1 MNKAAHPLNTPSAL
15 SGLEPNEGSDASVSL
30 SGGTRGVAYLSSR
43 MPPRR
48 SSALSMAAPAPPAGH
63 CNDTLEDLRRRILA
77 IERPRLE
84 ARHGIDETH
93 EGVQAGPRTAAWSL
107 GASEVDALLGANALD
122 TGACH
127 EIKPASSKAAS
138 RAAALAFA
146 LALARRRLG
155 GAIRGGK
162 GLPRILWCS
171 SPRTI
176 LDAGGLYPPGLVR
189 FGIDASSLLMV
200 DARRDDDVLWVLEEG
215 LRSGSLVLAIGAL
228 SSIDLTPARRLS
240 LAARDGATPLL
251 MLTSARSAA
260 SAATAT
266 RWRINPAASGAHPF
280 DTRAPGAARLAVQ
293 LERCRSAPPA
303 TEAALTLE
311 WSHEAYRFRLAAAV
325 ADRAASAAPARCR
338 AG

>member
-30 SGGTRGVAYLSSR
+30 SGGTRSVAFLSSR

-107 GASEVDALLGANALD
+107 GAPEVDALLGANALD

-155 GAIRGGK
+155 SAIRSGK
-162 GLPRILWCS
+162 ELPRILWCS

-189 FGIDASSLLMV
+189 FGLDASSLLMV
-200 DARRDDDVLWVLEEG
+200 DARRDDEVLWVLEEG

-240 LAARDGATPLL
+240 SCGAGRGDTTPHAHIGAIGRECGDRYALADQSGRERRTSLRHACTRRGA
-251 MLTSARSAA
+251 AC
-260 SAATAT
+260 
-266 RWRINPAASGAHPF
+266 
-280 DTRAPGAARLAVQ
+280 GAARTLPLGSA
-293 LERCRSAPPA
+293 RHRSRSDFGMVP
-303 TEAALTLE
+303 
-311 WSHEAYRFRLAAAV
+311 
-325 ADRAASAAPARCR
+325 
-338 AG
+338 